1 MRRELWEMGDDGRDN
16 GDNPGVIAPPPFIYA
31 GTLAAGL
38 LASRLF
44 RLPFLPRR
52 LARTLGPL
60 LIVGGLV
67 IGLSGFREVRQAG
80 SNVDPRE
87 PATTVVTGGPYRF
100 TRNPMYLGFTLM
112 YVGISAL
119 TNALL
124 PILLLP
130 AIQQLMR
137 RGVIEREERYLESKF
152 GEEYL
157 RYKEGVRRW
166 I

>member
-1 MRRELWEMGDDGRDN
+1 MSDDGRGN
-16 GDNPGVIAPPPFIYA
+16 ADNPGVIAPPPLIYA

-38 LASRLF
+38 LANRRL

-52 LARTLGPL
+52 FARTLGTFL
-60 LIVGGLV
+60 LVSGFLVGL
-67 IGLSGFREVRQAG
+67 LGFREVRRAG

-100 TRNPMYLGFTLM
+100 TRNPMYLGFVLQ

-119 TNALL
+119 FNALP
-124 PILLLP
+124 PIVLLP
-130 AIQQLMR
+130 LIQQLMK
-137 RGVIEREERYLESKF
+137 RGVIEREERYLERKF
-152 GEEYL
+152 GEEYR
-157 RYKEGVRRW
+157 RYRESVRRW

>member
-1 MRRELWEMGDDGRDN
+1 MSNDGRDN
-16 GDNPGVIAPPPFIYA
+16 ADNPGVIAPPPFIYA
-31 GTLAAGL
+31 GALAAGL
-38 LASRLF
+38 LANRRF

-52 LARTLGPL
+52 LRRTLGPL
-60 LIVGGLV
+60 LILTGFLVGL
-67 IGLSGFREVRQAG
+67 LGFREVRRAG
-80 SNVDPRE
+80 SNVDPYK
-87 PATTVVTGGPYRF
+87 PVTAVVTGGPYRI
-100 TRNPMYLGFTLM
+100 TRNPMYLGFALQ

-119 TNALL
+119 FNALP

-130 AIQQLMR
+130 AVQQLMR

-157 RYKEGVRRW
+157 QYKESVRRW

>member
-1 MRRELWEMGDDGRDN
+1 MADDGRDN
-16 GDNPGVIAPPPFIYA
+16 ADNPGVITPPPFIYA
-31 GTLAAGL
+31 GALVIGL
-38 LASRLF
+38 LANRLL
-44 RLPFLPRR
+44 RLRFLPRR

-60 LIVGGLV
+60 LFVSGLLVGL
-67 IGLSGFREVRQAG
+67 LGFLEVRRAG

-87 PATTVVTGGPYRF
+87 PTTTVVTEGPYRF
-100 TRNPMYLGFTLM
+100 TRNPMYLGFTLQ

-119 TNALL
+119 FNALL

-130 AIQQLMR
+130 AVQQLMR
-137 RGVIEREERYLESKF
+137 RGVIEREERYLERKF

-157 RYKEGVRRW
+157 HYKESVRRW

>member
-1 MRRELWEMGDDGRDN
+1 MGDDGRDTA
-16 GDNPGVIAPPPFIYA
+16 DNPGVVAPPPFIYA
-31 GTLAAGL
+31 GALAAGL
-38 LASRLF
+38 LASRLL
-44 RLPFLPRR
+44 RIRFLPRR

-60 LIVGGLV
+60 VIVGGVV
-67 IGLSGFREVRQAG
+67 IGQSGFREVRRAG

-87 PATTVVTGGPYRF
+87 PATTVVTGGPFRF

-119 TNALL
+119 ANALL

-137 RGVIEREERYLESKF
+137 RGVIEREERYLERKF

-157 RYKEGVRRW
+157 QYKESVRRW

>member
-1 MRRELWEMGDDGRDN
+1 MGDDGRDN

-38 LASRLF
+38 LASRLL

-52 LARTLGPL
+52 LAPTLGPL
-60 LIVGGLV
+60 LIVGGFV
-67 IGLSGFREVRQAG
+67 IGLSGFREVRRAG

-119 TNALL
+119 ANALL

>member
-1 MRRELWEMGDDGRDN
+1 MGDDGRDN
-16 GDNPGVIAPPPFIYA
+16 ADNPGVITPPPFIYA
-31 GTLAAGL
+31 GALAAGL
-38 LASRLF
+38 LANRRF

-60 LIVGGLV
+60 LIVVGFAVGF
-67 IGLSGFREVRQAG
+67 SGFREVRRAG

-100 TRNPMYLGFTLM
+100 TRNPMYLGFTLQ

-119 TNALL
+119 FNTLL
-124 PILLLP
+124 PVLLLP
-130 AIQQLMR
+130 AVQQLMR

-157 RYKEGVRRW
+157 QYKVRVRRW

>member
-1 MRRELWEMGDDGRDN
+1 MGDDGRGN
-16 GDNPGVIAPPPFIYA
+16 ADNPGVVAPPPFIYA

-38 LASRLF
+38 LANRFLRL
-44 RLPFLPRR
+44 RFLPRR
-52 LARTLGPL
+52 LARTAGPL
-60 LIVGGLV
+60 VIVGGFV
-67 IGLSGFREVRQAG
+67 VGLSGFREVRRAG

-87 PATTVVTGGPYRF
+87 PATTVVTEGPYRF

-119 TNALL
+119 ANALL

-130 AIQQLMR
+130 VVQQLMR
-137 RGVIEREERYLESKF
+137 GGVIEREERYLEHKF

-157 RYKEGVRRW
+157 RYKGGVRRW